1 MAVCSGLRNRLRVS
15 LVLIL
20 LVASMEVV
28 QLGIPTRHS
37 DLWDVFWGGAG
48 IFAVQA
54 VFELSSRWKFRQ
66 RDG

>member
-1 MAVCSGLRNRLRVS
+1 
-15 LVLIL
+15 
-20 LVASMEVV
+20 MEVV